1 MLGYALHPKS
11 PPREGQASSFLCSG
25 LSIRKPLAHV
35 PPKNRGRIYDSATGS
50 RLRLG
55 RRTNLPRHFLLSL
68 RATFPPLR
76 CANMVCLPYPLPH
89 KYPFPYKLSPVPLE
103 VVGKS
108 LDYWM
113 RAVSVYQLRCTN
125 FFAHRVDDAN
135 LNHCICFHMFYV

>member
-1 MLGYALHPKS
+1 MTV
-11 PPREGQASSFLCSG
+11 QQ
-25 LSIRKPLAHV
+25 V
-35 PPKNRGRIYDSATGS
+35 PGFVSDVEP
-50 RLRLG
+50 
-55 RRTNLPRHFLLSL
+55 
-68 RATFPPLR
+68 TFPVIFFYHYGQHFPR
-76 CANMVCLPYPLPH
+76 FGVQIWFVLPYPLPH